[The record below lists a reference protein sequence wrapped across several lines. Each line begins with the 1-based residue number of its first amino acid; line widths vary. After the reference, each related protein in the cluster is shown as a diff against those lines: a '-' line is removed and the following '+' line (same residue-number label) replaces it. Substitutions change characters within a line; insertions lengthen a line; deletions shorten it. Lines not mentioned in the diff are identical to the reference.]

1 MSSSQCGAFE
11 GFGFFKAIEAGLN
24 GLEQGQ
30 SLLNIR
36 VSPSSGKFKTPD
48 KYYDWE
54 VNRAKYLTTLRK
66 NDLLLFESKVPCG
79 PSMMSWVD
87 PHPFIESIHTLL
99 RRRVWINSRRHWW
112 STLYELWISI
122 GFSKPIFG
130 FDHD

>member
-48 KYYDWE
+48 KYYD
-54 VNRAKYLTTLRK
+54 
-66 NDLLLFESKVPCG
+66 
-79 PSMMSWVD
+79 
-87 PHPFIESIHTLL
+87 
-99 RRRVWINSRRHWW
+99 
-112 STLYELWISI
+112 
-122 GFSKPIFG
+122 
-130 FDHD
+130 